1 MKDFTLKET
10 SRTVKEIKTNNLNFV
25 NLRIT
30 KNLLLTIKKVNK
42 TNLTNNSS

>member
-30 KNLLLTIKKVNK
+30 KNLLLTIKKVNR
-42 TNLTNNSS
+42 TNSTNNSS